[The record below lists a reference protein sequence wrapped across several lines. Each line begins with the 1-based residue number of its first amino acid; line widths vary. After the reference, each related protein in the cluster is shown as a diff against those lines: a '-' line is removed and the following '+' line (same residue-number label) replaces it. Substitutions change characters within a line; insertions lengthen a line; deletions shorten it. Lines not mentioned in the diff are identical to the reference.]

1 MSKNLNR
8 VKTQE
13 EIQAMREGGRMLA
26 EVLQFVKLN
35 TKAGMTTKDLANLA
49 SAKLEDLGGEPAFL
63 GYRGYPDVMCIAVNE
78 EVQHTIPGS
87 RVINEGDIVNC
98 DFGVLWKGLI
108 TDAAITYPVG
118 EISEEARNLLKG
130 TEEALNAALKVVKHG
145 VRVKDV
151 SKVIGKTLQNYGLDV
166 VRELCGHG
174 VGHSLHEDPDIPNY
188 GPDGGSFK
196 LKAGMTIAIEP
207 IAVAGKADVEFL
219 PDGWNIIT
227 KDGSWACQ
235 FEHSILVTYEG
246 CEILTK

>member
-8 VKTQE
+8 VKTQD
-13 EIQAMREGGRMLA
+13 EIRAMREGGRMLA
-26 EVLQFVKLN
+26 EVLEFVKSQ

-49 SAKLEDLGGEPAFL
+49 AEKLKELGGEPAFL
-63 GYRGYPDVMCIAVNE
+63 GYRGYPDVICITVNE
-78 EVQHTIPGS
+78 EVQHTIPS
-87 RVINEGDIVNC
+87 DRVINEGDIVNC

-118 EISEEARNLLKG
+118 EVSDEANNLLTG
-130 TEEALNAALKVVKHG
+130 TEEALNAAIKVVKHG
-145 VRVKDV
+145 VRVKEI
-151 SKVIGKTLQNYGLDV
+151 SKVIEKTLKSYGLDI

-174 VGHSLHEDPDIPNY
+174 VGHALHEDPDIPNF
-188 GPDGGSFK
+188 GDDAGGFR

-235 FEHSILVTYEG
+235 FEHSLLVTYEG